1 MTTREGKYRLP
12 AQVINRGQFS
22 VSVAAPERKQILL
35 KLLRK
40 ARTDKVGTAAWK
52 AILAYVGEDEDD
64 KDKDETP
71 GGRK

>member
-22 VSVAAPERKQILL
+22 VSVATPKRKQVLL

-40 ARTDKVGTAAWK
+40 ARTNKVGTAAWK
-52 AILAYVGEDEDD
+52 AILAYVGEDDD
-64 KDKDETP
+64 
-71 GGRK
+71 G